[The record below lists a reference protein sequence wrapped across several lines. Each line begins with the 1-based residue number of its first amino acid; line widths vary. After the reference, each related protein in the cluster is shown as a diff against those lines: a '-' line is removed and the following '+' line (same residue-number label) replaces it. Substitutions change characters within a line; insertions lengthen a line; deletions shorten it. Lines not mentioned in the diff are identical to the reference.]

1 MRTHIKANGVFSS
14 VVTSPRKASHSVMNT
29 HDFVILIL
37 GIVSS
42 ISMVISA
49 IAIRR
54 PRLLLF
60 AFITSF
66 LCAVQYSMTAAM
78 IGMAICA
85 IGAMRNL
92 WLLIGTKHE
101 KLNHWV
107 FLAAFL
113 ALSLGAYG
121 FLNDWSNFSLVQTLP
136 LLGAITG
143 TISVFLQ
150 NVRLTKIGLIVT
162 SGLWIVYEYHSA
174 LYGQMLGEAFT
185 IIGNGIALA
194 VLVVG
199 SKKGIADNDI
209 ETVEEQFTKAI
220 TTTIPV
226 ITGKI
231 AQIREDTRTKPMPA
245 IK

>member
-1 MRTHIKANGVFSS
+1 
-14 VVTSPRKASHSVMNT
+14 MNT
-29 HDFVILIL
+29 HDLVVLIL

-60 AFITSF
+60 AFITSV
-66 LCAVQYSMTAAM
+66 LCTVQYGMTAAM

-85 IGAMRNL
+85 IGAMRNM
-92 WLLIGTKHE
+92 WLLIGTKHN
-101 KLNHWV
+101 KLNHWG
-107 FLAAFL
+107 FLVAFL
-113 ALSLGAYG
+113 ALALGAYG
-121 FLNDWSNFSLVQTLP
+121 LLNDWSNFSMLQALP
-136 LLGAITG
+136 VLGAVTG
-143 TISVFLQ
+143 TVAVFLQ
-150 NVRLTKIGLIVT
+150 NVRWTKIGLIVT

-185 IIGNGIALA
+185 IVGNAIALA
-194 VLVVG
+194 VLVAG
-199 SKKGIADNDI
+199 SRKGIADENI

-220 TTTIPV
+220 TTSIPV

-231 AQIREDTRTKPMPA
+231 AQIREDTKTKPLPV
-245 IK
+245 INGSH